1 MWLLFWSV
9 NREVLN
15 VWLCLC
21 SRASGVLPP
30 AGRSSSVQ
38 GQSVCCGWSRGGH
51 RLLVGRDLRSR
62 HGYAGALKTGGR
74 KELGSPWLFW
84 TLFLLCFQ
92 VVGHKKGLDVME
104 RADPL
109 FLLMGLP
116 TIPVMLVLG
125 KMIRW
130 EDYIVR
136 LWQRHSSKLQIFSGL
151 VPGMWT
157 TALNWAVVHW
167 GSLYLN

>member
-1 MWLLFWSV
+1 MLSV
-9 NREVLN
+9 
-15 VWLCLC
+15 WFCLS
-21 SRASGVLPP
+21 SRPSGVLPS
-30 AGRSSSVQ
+30 AGRQSSVQ
-38 GQSVCCGWSRGGH
+38 GQSVRRSWSRGGH
-51 RLLVGRDLRSR
+51 HLLVGRYLRCR
-62 HGYAGALKTGGR
+62 HGYAGVLKTGWV
-74 KELGSPWLFW
+74 KLGSPGLFW
-84 TLFLLCFQ
+84 TRLLLCFQ

-130 EDYIVR
+130 EDYVVR

-151 VPGMWT
+151 VPGMWKT
-157 TALNWAVVHW
+157 GLNLAIVHPSVVT
-167 GSLYLN
+167 GN

>member
-1 MWLLFWSV
+1 MV
-9 NREVLN
+9 
-15 VWLCLC
+15 LCLVQGLWC
-21 SRASGVLPP
+21 T
-30 AGRSSSVQ
+30 SSSRSTELSPGSVRSPRLESWWAPSI
-38 GQSVCCGWSRGGH
+38 GQPSLTVPSRLC
-51 RLLVGRDLRSR
+51 RCVKDRRMR
-62 HGYAGALKTGGR
+62 A
-74 KELGSPWLFW
+74 LGSSWLFW
-84 TLFLLCFQ
+84 THFLLCFQ

-130 EDYIVR
+130 EDYVVR

-151 VPGMWT
+151 VPCMWKT
-157 TALNWAVVHW
+157 GLNLAIVHPSVVID
-167 GSLYLN
+167 N

>member
-1 MWLLFWSV
+1 MLSVWFCLL
-9 NREVLN
+9 
-15 VWLCLC
+15 
-21 SRASGVLPP
+21 SRAFGVLPP
-30 AGRSSSVQ
+30 ASWQSSVQ
-38 GQSVCCGWSRGGH
+38 GQSVCRCWSCGGH
-51 RLLVGRDLRSR
+51 CLLVGRHLRCR
-62 HGYAGALKTGGR
+62 HGYAGVLKTR
-74 KELGSPWLFW
+74 WEKLGSPGLFW

-130 EDYIVR
+130 EDYVVR

-151 VPGMWT
+151 VPGMWKMG
-157 TALNWAVVHW
+157 LNLGIVHP
-167 GSLYLN
+167 SVIIVN